1 MKKLTI
7 SQIVAALMFL
17 VSIVVPSVVKAYSD
31 AHVPLSPLVIS
42 LVGAFT
48 TIVSGLCR
56 SLLTSFSGTETGLTT
71 GPDVKARRAA
81 ESGPQAGGQGSEK
94 LGAAPAPGTD
104 GPENQGMEEHPM
116 PPYEDAP
123 Q

>member
-81 ESGPQAGGQGSEK
+81 ESGPQAGK

-104 GPENQGMEEHPM
+104 GPEEHPM